1 MKEQSQSEKRIF
13 IWNSA
18 FLLLFVVIMFWIRLF
33 KNIIGIEVSV
43 ILIIVFMVLFVV
55 YVGIWFEIKA
65 FDLIKTDKAEKKF
78 ELVKRNVIKYSW
90 SLAIEWE
97 SETEEIDEKKYNE
110 LLQAEDFWEEQKR
123 VWIIIREVEK

>member
-1 MKEQSQSEKRIF
+1 MKEQTQSEKRIF

-43 ILIIVFMVLFVV
+43 ILTIVFMVLFVV

-110 LLQAEDFWEEQKR
+110 LLQSEDFWEEQKR

>member
-110 LLQAEDFWEEQKR
+110 LLQSEDFWEEQKR